1 MQRARNRAGHGGV
14 GGGGGGGAV
23 RSRSRSASRRRK
35 ENEKMDRQVLQDLET
50 SMKESSMVLDR
61 RRTGREAGLKEH
73 RRTQPPAVA
82 RESASRG
89 SMDRGRPSE
98 RQSSQQQ
105 PLPNSYAGA
114 QAEDGSSS
122 LRGLLNIAQSWI
134 FNHTSRTERS
144 VERSRAIVRK
154 SSRHT

>member
-1 MQRARNRAGHGGV
+1 MAGHGGV

-73 RRTQPPAVA
+73 RRTPA
-82 RESASRG
+82 REAASRG

>member
-1 MQRARNRAGHGGV
+1 MAGHGGA
-14 GGGGGGGAV
+14 GGGGAV

-61 RRTGREAGLKEH
+61 RRTGREAGLKDH
-73 RRTQPPAVA
+73 RRTPGIA
-82 RESASRG
+82 REAASRG

>member
-1 MQRARNRAGHGGV
+1 MAGHGGA
-14 GGGGGGGAV
+14 GGGGAV

-73 RRTQPPAVA
+73 RRTPAIA
-82 RESASRG
+82 REASSRG

-114 QAEDGSSS
+114 QAEDGSNS

>member
-1 MQRARNRAGHGGV
+1 MAGHG

-73 RRTQPPAVA
+73 RRTPGIA
-82 RESASRG
+82 REAASRG

-144 VERSRAIVRK
+144 VERSQAIVRK
-154 SSRHT
+154 TSRHT

>member
-1 MQRARNRAGHGGV
+1 MAGH

-73 RRTQPPAVA
+73 RRTPAIA
-82 RESASRG
+82 REAASRG

-114 QAEDGSSS
+114 QAEDGSNS